1 MSKYNEV
8 MARVTVSEEMKNR
21 VLNNLGSA
29 DTNQTR
35 VVRFPNARRYIALA
49 ACFAVV
55 LIGVLAVTMNNRQPQ
70 PGGDLQT
77 AGAPVE
83 YQSAKELSK
92 ASKIKIKDLRNL
104 PFEAIETV
112 YLDYQ
117 TNLAEISYSNGTQSL
132 YYRASK
138 GSGDNSGDYT
148 EYEKIETEETGG
160 VTFTLK
166 GSGDL
171 IYCVLFEK
179 NGCSYSIGSTGGLT
193 WQQIKEMIP

>member
-1 MSKYNEV
+1 MSKYNEI
-8 MARVTVSEEMKNR
+8 MARVTVSEEMKSR
-21 VLNNLGSA
+21 ILGSLPSA
-29 DTNQTR
+29 EQKQTE

-55 LIGVLAVTMNNRQPQ
+55 LIAAFAVKMIGRQPQ
-70 PGGDLQT
+70 VGGDLT

-83 YQSAKELSK
+83 YKSARELSK
-92 ASKIKIKDLRNL
+92 ASGIEIEDLRNL
-104 PFEAIETV
+104 PFEATETV

-117 TNLAEISYSNGTQSL
+117 NNLAEINYSNETQRL
-132 YYRASK
+132 WYRASK
-138 GSGDNSGDYT
+138 GSGDNSGDYN
-148 EYEKIETEETGG
+148 EYEKIGTRETGG

-171 IYCVLFEK
+171 IYCALYEK

-193 WQQIKEMIP
+193 WRQIEEMIP

>member
-1 MSKYNEV
+1 MDLYH
-8 MARVTVSEEMKNR
+8 R
-21 VLNNLGSA
+21 
-29 DTNQTR
+29 
-35 VVRFPNARRYIALA
+35 RFMGLHQYSIALA

-55 LIGVLAVTMNNRQPQ
+55 LISVLAVTMINRQPQ

-77 AGAPVE
+77 GGAPVE

-92 ASKIKIKDLRNL
+92 ASGIKIKDLRKL
-104 PFEAIETV
+104 PFEVTETV

-138 GSGDNSGDYT
+138 GSGDNSGDYN
-148 EYEKIETEETGG
+148 EYEKIGTKEIGG

-171 IYCVLFEK
+171 IYCALYEK

-193 WQQIKEMIP
+193 WQQIEELIP